1 VSDPELPL
9 TPKRKERKVYSV
21 RDFLG
26 GVKALLEDRVGR
38 IWVTG
43 ETSNVHLARS
53 GHYYFTLKDEYG
65 QVRCACF
72 RSDASRLK
80 FELENGLDVIVH
92 AEASIYEQRGEL
104 QLIVR
109 AIEPRGEGA
118 LQLAF
123 EQLRRRLEAEGLFD
137 EARKQPLPPHP
148 QCVAV
153 VTSPKG
159 AAVRD
164 VIQVSGRRS
173 PGTRMVL
180 SPTRVQGEGVE
191 VEIAAAIERAA
202 RLPGVDVVLVVRGGG
217 SLEDLWC
224 FNTEPVVRAIAQ
236 CSIPVISGVGHET
249 DFTLADLA
257 ADVRTPTPSAAA
269 MAALPDRVA
278 LRNELS
284 ALWRRLAGAGQDV
297 AVLRRDQ
304 LGQAQRSL
312 RMLSPSARLR
322 TQRLQLSSAVRAL
335 SVAGQTAGAGA
346 RSRFDRSLARLAA
359 CVPRTELARTRLAAA
374 TGALAR
380 VLGRGTQTQAA
391 KLAQL
396 AAQLDS
402 LSPLAVLGRG
412 YAVARRASDGALVSD
427 AEDVAK
433 GDLLE
438 VRLARGLLDTRV
450 ERVAAPEEGDED

>member
-1 VSDPELPL
+1 
-9 TPKRKERKVYSV
+9 
-21 RDFLG
+21 
-26 GVKALLEDRVGR
+26 
-38 IWVTG
+38 
-43 ETSNVHLARS
+43 
-53 GHYYFTLKDEYG
+53 
-65 QVRCACF
+65 
-72 RSDASRLK
+72 
-80 FELENGLDVIVH
+80 
-92 AEASIYEQRGEL
+92 
-104 QLIVR
+104 
-109 AIEPRGEGA
+109 
-118 LQLAF
+118 
-123 EQLRRRLEAEGLFD
+123 
-137 EARKQPLPPHP
+137 
-148 QCVAV
+148 
-153 VTSPKG
+153 
-159 AAVRD
+159 
-164 VIQVSGRRS
+164 
-173 PGTRMVL
+173 
-180 SPTRVQGEGVE
+180 
-191 VEIAAAIERAA
+191 
-202 RLPGVDVVLVVRGGG
+202 
-217 SLEDLWC
+217 
-224 FNTEPVVRAIAQ
+224 
-236 CSIPVISGVGHET
+236 
-249 DFTLADLA
+249 
-257 ADVRTPTPSAAA
+257 VRTPTPSAAA